1 MNLVKKT
8 SFPME
13 KDKSNEKLNEY
24 KKIINKR
31 KQIITRNKE
40 YNKSFRERSK
50 EKSIEKNSN
59 HNFSCI
65 SVFNGNSVINID
77 NKEESKNK
85 IHKKIHLTNKKQSLY
100 EFIKKNT
107 NKFLVAKKIQEKQ
120 LDIKK

>member
-1 MNLVKKT
+1 
-8 SFPME
+8 ME
-13 KDKSNEKLNEY
+13 KDKANEKLNDY

-50 EKSIEKNSN
+50 EKSIEKNLN
-59 HNFSCI
+59 HNFSCL
-65 SVFNGNSVINID
+65 SVINGNSEINID

-85 IHKKIHLTNKKQSLY
+85 IHKKILLNNKKQSLY
-100 EFIKKNT
+100 EFIKKNS

>member
-1 MNLVKKT
+1 MNLMKKT

-13 KDKSNEKLNEY
+13 KDKANEKLNDY

-50 EKSIEKNSN
+50 EKSIEKNLN
-59 HNFSCI
+59 HNFSCL
-65 SVFNGNSVINID
+65 SVINGNSEINID

-85 IHKKIHLTNKKQSLY
+85 IHKKILLNNKKQSLY
-100 EFIKKNT
+100 EFIKKNS